1 VPTTGDAFA
10 MTVNGTSFAER
21 KTAGR
26 ALMQEMLTLVQL
38 QHQGEQVI
46 ASIGGF
52 DLVFERQRL
61 GREGYTYTT
70 MLQRTGAVFEI
81 ELSMTLTPLGAI
93 ARLEHALSHFEGE
106 QENYRHRLAEAR
118 KRLATYG
125 ARVGEAFAF
134 GAELTLKRAELA
146 TIEAD
151 LAASGETGD
160 AQSREAA

>member
-1 VPTTGDAFA
+1 MPTTGDAFA

-26 ALMQEMLTLVQL
+26 APMQEMLTLVQF

-93 ARLEHALSHFEGE
+93 ARLEHALSHFEAGCRDS
-106 QENYRHRLAEAR
+106 QSCRRTVRPCFTSCRLAA
-118 KRLATYG
+118 LGVAC
-125 ARVGEAFAF
+125 
-134 GAELTLKRAELA
+134 
-146 TIEAD
+146 
-151 LAASGETGD
+151 LAACRKISFDRRKLGALECEFRTKPSPTR
-160 AQSREAA
+160 AS